1 MVGNVVGVII
11 SLVAVYL
18 QNAGTSVPSVRPVI
32 PVLLAI
38 GSVAIA
44 IFALVRPTPD
54 EIPPDVTL
62 NVVEYKSLPDAD
74 GGSLTVN
81 DNGRVD
87 ARFPMV
93 DGYLEQQIQLSV
105 ESSEQ
110 NPLRG
115 ARLELRYPPGV
126 EILESKGTQKVGL
139 PDGTNVYEHD
149 LGTIEPG
156 ERYYG
161 MATFDMVKVKVDVHH
176 EESCYLDETRMPVC
190 DVAYWIEN
198 GGYFQF
204 DCSTELDDLRIC
216 LTLEKNDNPP
226 TTVRVDFRL
235 FTEGRPTVEG
245 VMNVELDSGGA
256 ETSYDAGPKVLQE
269 TDSDPL
275 WNSIEV
281 LRDFEVQDGE
291 LLEAWDLVAG
301 KKNPVV
307 LAYKKIRTLDGDIHQ
322 HLFVDGVLRKTLI
335 GQTDSVYQQITNIDA
350 DPEPEVRKLF
360 ASFWMLKWDREQF
373 RIAYES

>member
-1 MVGNVVGVII
+1 MVMFVSSLVALLSSAPLLPIMVGNVVGVII

-139 PDGTNVYEHD
+139 PDALTC
-149 LGTIEPG
+149 TSMTS
-156 ERYYG
+156 ER
-161 MATFDMVKVKVDVHH
+161 
-176 EESCYLDETRMPVC
+176 
-190 DVAYWIEN
+190 
-198 GGYFQF
+198 
-204 DCSTELDDLRIC
+204 
-216 LTLEKNDNPP
+216 
-226 TTVRVDFRL
+226 
-235 FTEGRPTVEG
+235 
-245 VMNVELDSGGA
+245 
-256 ETSYDAGPKVLQE
+256 
-269 TDSDPL
+269 
-275 WNSIEV
+275 
-281 LRDFEVQDGE
+281 
-291 LLEAWDLVAG
+291 
-301 KKNPVV
+301 
-307 LAYKKIRTLDGDIHQ
+307 
-322 HLFVDGVLRKTLI
+322 
-335 GQTDSVYQQITNIDA
+335 
-350 DPEPEVRKLF
+350 
-360 ASFWMLKWDREQF
+360 
-373 RIAYES
+373 